1 MTDESSK
8 TVGTIH
14 LWFRSETRLF
24 IIIVVNKI
32 VVTTIHK
39 RQTKCLKICI
49 DQELCYSNLDHD
61 SGADFF
67 QVTRNKK
74 YNVIRGQMLMVGAV
88 FQA

>member
-49 DQELCYSNLDHD
+49 DQDLCYSNLDHD
-61 SGADFF
+61 SGAGFF
-67 QVTRNKK
+67 SSDKNEK
-74 YNVIRGQMLMVGAV
+74 I
-88 FQA
+88 

>member
-1 MTDESSK
+1 VTDESSK

-49 DQELCYSNLDHD
+49 DQDLCYSNLDHD
-61 SGADFF
+61 SGAGFF
-67 QVTRNKK
+67 SSDKNEK
-74 YNVIRGQMLMVGAV
+74 I
-88 FQA
+88 